1 MHRDVSRNFE
11 LAVLGGL
18 LFVEYSP
25 ERRETI
31 SAIFG
36 TIDVWWLSVAARRC
50 TRSCPPIGPHDE
62 DRAAKS
68 GPAMLESPA
77 SLSSPS

>member
-36 TIDVWWLSVAARRC
+36 TIDV
-50 TRSCPPIGPHDE
+50 
-62 DRAAKS
+62 
-68 GPAMLESPA
+68 
-77 SLSSPS
+77 